1 MTATATAVAV
11 FMFMLMATA
20 TAVAVL
26 VLVATATAVA
36 VLVLVTTATAVAVL
50 MLMTTAA
57 AFATAAIATIV
68 ATTATAFAAKHIDI
82 PLYLCIGG
90 RARLEDF
97 AAEMEV
103 AASKEVVEV
112 NHNGLLL
119 HLNDDAVKA
128 IAIGVGQGNDI
139 ARVDILFVEAS
150 VNGEHLFIE
159 FDDVLLHIGAVRLV
173 HTEIEVKL
181 IALGQGDD
189 VAFEGF
195 EHGAKAG
202 DKLEGVF
209 GGSFLNEFVN
219 ALGVVGIEFVGKGDV
234 LV

>member
-1 MTATATAVAV
+1 
-11 FMFMLMATA
+11 MATA
-20 TAVAVL
+20 AAVAVL
-26 VLVATATAVA
+26 VLVATAAAVA
-36 VLVLVTTATAVAVL
+36 VLVVMAS
-50 MLMTTAA
+50 AA
-57 AFATAAIATIV
+57 AFAATAIATIV
-68 ATTATAFAAKHIDI
+68 ATAAAAFAAKHIDI
-82 PLYLCIGG
+82 SLYLGVGG
-90 RARLEDF
+90 GARLEHF

-103 AASKEVVEV
+103 AASQEMVEV
-112 NHNGLLL
+112 NDYGLLFHL
-119 HLNDDAVKA
+119 HDDAVKA

>member
-1 MTATATAVAV
+1 MAMTATATAVAV

-26 VLVATATAVA
+26 MLVATATAVA
-36 VLVLVTTATAVAVL
+36 VLVLVATATAFAVL

-68 ATTATAFAAKHIDI
+68 ATAATAFAAKHIDI

-128 IAIGVGQGNDI
+128 IAVGIRQGNDI
-139 ARVDILFVEAS
+139 AWVDVLLVKAAID
-150 VNGEHLFIE
+150 GEHLLVE
-159 FDDVLLHIGAVRLV
+159 FNDVLLHIGAVRLV
-173 HTEIEVKL
+173 HAEIEVKL
-181 IALGQGDD
+181 VALGQGND
-189 VAFEGF
+189 VALEGF
-195 EHGAKAG
+195 EHGAKT
-202 DKLEGVF
+202 
-209 GGSFLNEFVN
+209 
-219 ALGVVGIEFVGKGDV
+219 
-234 LV
+234 